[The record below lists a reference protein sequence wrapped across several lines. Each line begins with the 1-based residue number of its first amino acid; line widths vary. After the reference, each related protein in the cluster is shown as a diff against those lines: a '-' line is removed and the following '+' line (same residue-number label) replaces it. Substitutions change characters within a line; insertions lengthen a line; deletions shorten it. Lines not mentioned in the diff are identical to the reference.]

1 VKAMDLEELP
11 EEWKLFIF
19 NELEKELEKKKKK
32 KRRK

>member
-1 VKAMDLEELP
+1 MDLEELP
-11 EEWKLFIF
+11 EAWKFFIF